1 MKRSETAPFTFQE
14 ASGVDAPAILALASF
29 HRDELGAII
38 QHRQWLL
45 QQVEMGEVFVAK
57 AAEGKVIGFVVFSH
71 QSLREQE
78 NTTVYY
84 LCTSKDY
91 RGQGVGKLLMQ
102 AVASDAR
109 IRGKRAIDLKCP
121 AHAPANHFYKS
132 IGYKLL
138 QSETD
143 QEGGRL
149 NVWTLRLLE

>member
-1 MKRSETAPFTFQE
+1 MKRSETTPFTVQE
-14 ASGVDAPAILALASF
+14 ASREDAPVILRLADI

-38 QHRQWLL
+38 QHGQWLL
-45 QQVEMGEVFVAK
+45 HLVERGEVFVAK
-57 AAEGKVIGFVVFSH
+57 AGEGQLIGFVVFSH

-84 LCTSKDY
+84 LCTRKDY
-91 RGQGVGKLLMQ
+91 RGQGVGKLLME

-109 IRGKRAIDLKCP
+109 IRGKKTIELKCP
-121 AHAPANHFYKS
+121 AHAPANYFYKS

-143 QEGGRL
+143 REGNRL
-149 NVWTLRLLE
+149 NVWTLRL

>member
-1 MKRSETAPFTFQE
+1 MKRSETAPFTVQE
-14 ASGVDAPAILALASF
+14 ASGEDAADILALADV

-45 QQVEMGEVFVAK
+45 QQVERGEVFVAK
-57 AAEGKVIGFVVFSH
+57 SGKGEVIGFVVFSH
-71 QSLREQE
+71 QSIKEQE

-91 RGQGVGKLLMQ
+91 REQGIGKLLME

-109 IRGKRAIDLKCP
+109 IRGKKAIDLKCP

-132 IGYKLL
+132 IGYKLW

-143 QEGGRL
+143 REGNRL
-149 NVWTLRLLE
+149 NVWTMRL

>member
-1 MKRSETAPFTFQE
+1 MKRTETTPISVQE
-14 ASGVDAPAILALASF
+14 ASGGDAPAILALAEV

-45 QQVEMGEVFVAK
+45 QQVERGEVFIVK
-57 AAEGKVIGFVVFSH
+57 AGEGQLIGFVVFSH
-71 QSLREQE
+71 HSLREHE

-91 RGQGVGKLLMQ
+91 RGQGAGKLLME

-109 IRGKRAIDLKCP
+109 IRGKKTIDLKCP
-121 AHAPANHFYKS
+121 ANAPANYFYKS

-143 QEGGRL
+143 REGNRL
-149 NVWTLRLLE
+149 NFWTLGL